1 MSERSLELKVGA
13 LILVSLGLLGAF
25 LIVLGGFS
33 FEPTYSVN
41 VDFDNPGGLQE
52 GAPIRIS
59 GVKVGKVDEIL
70 FRTGQVDATT
80 GEAVPNIRVVA
91 NIETQHKDKIHDNA
105 RFYVTSRG
113 MLGEPY
119 LAIDPGS
126 LEAPLLE
133 SGAAVYGVSPPR
145 LDLLLSETYEL
156 LHRSYV
162 ALTANEKEIAETF
175 DGLRNTLKGSGDFFQ
190 NNGERLTNIVSNAE
204 ALSGEANEMVVA
216 ARARYVDGT
225 EIKEVLADIRTTM
238 AAVRENVPTILQD
251 GRKVVAG
258 ASRLT
263 ESLSSEAQVARIERI
278 TADLEATIKD
288 ARAATQLAE
297 TMTQHIAKGQGTVG
311 ALLMDEA
318 MYDDLQEL
326 TRDLKHNPWK
336 FFWRE

>member
-33 FEPTYSVN
+33 FEPTYTVN
-41 VDFDNPGGLQE
+41 VDFDNPGGLQQ
-52 GAPIRIS
+52 GAPVRIS

-70 FRTGQVDATT
+70 FRTGQVDPKT

-91 NIETQHKDKIHDNA
+91 NIQTQHQDKIRENA

-113 MLGEPY
+113 VLGEPY

-126 LEAPLLE
+126 IDAPLLE
-133 SGAAVYGVSPPR
+133 TGAEVYGVSPPR

-162 ALTANEKEIAETF
+162 ALTANEEEIAETF
-175 DGLRNTLKGSGDFFQ
+175 DGLRNTLKGSGDFFK
-190 NNGERLTNIVSNAE
+190 NNGDRLNAIVTNAE
-204 ALSGEANEMVVA
+204 SLSGEANEMVVA
-216 ARARYVDGT
+216 ARSQYVDGPQ
-225 EIKEVLADIRTTM
+225 IKEVLADIRTTM
-238 AAVRENVPTILQD
+238 AAVRENVPAILKD
-251 GRKVVAG
+251 GRKVIG
-258 ASRLT
+258 DTSRLT
-263 ESLSSEAQVARIERI
+263 ESLASEAQVARIERI

-318 MYDDLQEL
+318 LYDDLQEL
-326 TRDLKHNPWK
+326 ARDLKHNPWK

>member
-33 FEPTYSVN
+33 FEPTYRVN
-41 VDFDNPGGLQE
+41 VDFDNPGGLQA

-70 FRTGQVDATT
+70 FRTGQVDENGA
-80 GEAVPNIRVVA
+80 AVPNIRVVA
-91 NIETQHKDKIHDNA
+91 NIETQHKSKIHEDA

-113 MLGEPY
+113 VLGEPF

-126 LEAPLLE
+126 LEAPPLE

-156 LHRSYV
+156 LHRAYV
-162 ALTANEKEIAETF
+162 GLTANEKEIAETF
-175 DGLRNTLKGSGDFFQ
+175 DGLRNTLKGSGNFFE
-190 NNGERLTNIVSNAE
+190 NNGQRLDNIIGNGE
-204 ALSGEANEMVVA
+204 ALSGEANDMVVA
-216 ARARYVDGT
+216 ARAQYVDGA
-225 EIKEVLADIRTTM
+225 EIKKTLADIRTTM
-238 AAVRENVPTILQD
+238 AAVRENVPGILED

-258 ASRLT
+258 ASRIT
-263 ESLSSEAQVARIERI
+263 DTLSSEAQVARIERI

-318 MYDDLQEL
+318 LYDDLQEL
-326 TRDLKHNPWK
+326 ARDLKHNPWK